1 VIAFGVPS
9 VHRCQSEL
17 EEEKM
22 NDLIMDAA
30 RRSVRYVEG
39 LSMRNPY
46 PSSEALERLHEL
58 EQPLQDEAVDPCEVL
73 EMLDAVGSPATVAST
88 AGRYFGFV
96 IGGSLPVAHAA
107 SILAT
112 AWDQNAA
119 TYATSPIASFLEEV
133 CRKWLLSLFGLP
145 PESGVGFV
153 SGATMASFTGL
164 ASARHAVLRD
174 AGWDVESQGL
184 FGAPP
189 VTVVVGEQAHASIFK
204 SLSMLGMGRE
214 RVVRVPADAQGR
226 MRAELLPDISG
237 PTIVCVGAGN
247 VNSGAFDPIKEIC
260 AAVKSN
266 GAWVHVDG
274 AFGLWA
280 AASPEQAHLVAG
292 IEDADSWSVDAHKFL
307 NVPYDSGIAIVRN
320 PADQRAAMA
329 MTTSYYIKSGERDPW
344 DWVPQISRRARGVEI
359 WAALRALGRRGV
371 ADLVARS
378 CRHAARFGDA
388 LAAAGY
394 QVLNDVVLNQVLVS
408 FGDDD
413 TTNRVVRRIQE
424 DGTCWCGGAVWRGQA
439 VMRISVS
446 CWATTEQDVERS
458 LSAILRIAAEERKS

>member
-1 VIAFGVPS
+1 
-9 VHRCQSEL
+9 
-17 EEEKM
+17 M
-22 NDLIMDAA
+22 NDLMMDAA
-30 RRSVRYVEG
+30 GRGVRYVES
-39 LSMRNPY
+39 LSTRKLCP
-46 PSSEALERLHEL
+46 PSEAIERLHEL
-58 EQPLQDEAVDPCEVL
+58 DRPLQDESVDPFEVL
-73 EMLDAVGSPATVAST
+73 EILDTLGSPATVAST

-96 IGGSLPVAHAA
+96 IGGSLPVARAA
-107 SILAT
+107 NILAT

-119 TYATSPIASFLEEV
+119 LYASSPIGSFLEEL

-153 SGATMASFTGL
+153 SGATMASFSGL

-189 VTVVVGEQAHASIFK
+189 VTVVVGEEAHASIFK
-204 SLSMLGMGRE
+204 ALSLLGMGRE
-214 RVVRVPADAQGR
+214 RVVRVPADGQGR

-247 VNSGAFDPIKEIC
+247 VNTGAFDPIKEIC
-260 AAVKSN
+260 AAAKPN

-280 AASPEQAHLVAG
+280 AAAPERVHLVAG
-292 IEDADSWSVDAHKFL
+292 IEDADSWSVDAHKWL
-307 NVPYDSGIAIVRN
+307 NVPYDSGMAIVRN
-320 PADQRAAMA
+320 PADLRAAMSMSA
-329 MTTSYYIKSGERDPW
+329 SYYIEAGERDPW
-344 DWVPQISRRARGVEI
+344 DWVPQISRRARGIEI
-359 WAALRALGRRGV
+359 WAALRSLGRSGV
-371 ADLVARS
+371 ADLVERS
-378 CRHAARFGDA
+378 CRHAARFGEA

-408 FGDDD
+408 FGDED
-413 TTNRVVRRIQE
+413 TTNRVISRIQE
-424 DGTCWCGGAVWRGQA
+424 DGTCWCGGAVWQGQA

-446 CWATTEQDVERS
+446 CWATTEEDVERS
-458 LSAILRIAAEERKS
+458 LNAILRIAAEERKS

>member
-1 VIAFGVPS
+1 
-9 VHRCQSEL
+9 
-17 EEEKM
+17 
-22 NDLIMDAA
+22 MDAA
-30 RRSVRYVEG
+30 QRSVRYVDN
-39 LSMRNPY
+39 LSMRNPC
-46 PSSEALERLHEL
+46 PSNEALERLHEL
-58 EQPLQDEAVDPCEVL
+58 DQPIQDEALDPCQVL
-73 EMLDAVGSPATVAST
+73 EMLDTVGSPATVAST

-96 IGGSLPVAHAA
+96 IGGSLPVARAA

-119 TYATSPIASFLEEV
+119 MYATSPIASFLEEV

-145 PESGVGFV
+145 PESGIGFV
-153 SGATMASFTGL
+153 SSATMASFTSL

-174 AGWDVESQGL
+174 VGWDVESQGM

-189 VTVVVGEQAHASIFK
+189 ITVVVGEQAHASIFK

-226 MRAELLPDISG
+226 MRVELLPDISG

-247 VNSGAFDPIKEIC
+247 VNSDAFDPIKEIC

-280 AASPEQAHLVAG
+280 AASPEQAFLVAG

-329 MTTSYYIKSGERDPW
+329 MTNSYYIKSGERDAW
-344 DWVPQISRRARGVEI
+344 DWVPQISCRARGVEI

-371 ADLVARS
+371 ADLIARS

-394 QVLNDVVLNQVLVS
+394 HVLNDVVLNQVLVS
-408 FGDDD
+408 FGEDD
-413 TTNRVVRRIQE
+413 TTNRVIRRIQE
-424 DGTCWCGGAVWRGQA
+424 DGTCWCGGAVWLGQA

-446 CWATTEQDVERS
+446 CWATTEEDVERS
-458 LSAILRIAAEERKS
+458 LNAILRIAAEESKS

>member
-1 VIAFGVPS
+1 
-9 VHRCQSEL
+9 
-17 EEEKM
+17 
-22 NDLIMDAA
+22 
-30 RRSVRYVEG
+30 
-39 LSMRNPY
+39 
-46 PSSEALERLHEL
+46 
-58 EQPLQDEAVDPCEVL
+58 
-73 EMLDAVGSPATVAST
+73 
-88 AGRYFGFV
+88 
-96 IGGSLPVAHAA
+96 
-107 SILAT
+107 
-112 AWDQNAA
+112 
-119 TYATSPIASFLEEV
+119 
-133 CRKWLLSLFGLP
+133 
-145 PESGVGFV
+145 
-153 SGATMASFTGL
+153 
-164 ASARHAVLRD
+164 
-174 AGWDVESQGL
+174 
-184 FGAPP
+184 
-189 VTVVVGEQAHASIFK
+189 
-204 SLSMLGMGRE
+204 
-214 RVVRVPADAQGR
+214 